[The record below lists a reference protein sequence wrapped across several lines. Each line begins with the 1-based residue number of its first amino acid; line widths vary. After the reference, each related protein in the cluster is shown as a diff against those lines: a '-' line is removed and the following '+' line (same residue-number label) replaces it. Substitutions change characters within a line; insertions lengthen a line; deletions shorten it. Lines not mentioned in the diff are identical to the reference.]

1 MATKQTRAGAGL
13 GAQGLARVALLGI
26 GLYVAVDV
34 VLRFLRP
41 QYSLVYNAE
50 SDYGRGPWFWVM
62 DLNFLLRCALSIALA
77 AALYKTLR
85 MSRQVRVGLGLLVV
99 WAVGS
104 GILAFFADDVE
115 GTPTHGSGTVH
126 LAVAVVSFIAMAAGG
141 LVISVKLRSD
151 PAWRPAASG
160 LLVVSVLGVV
170 ALLIEGRLTG
180 HHAPGG
186 LFERIFLGLELVWMG
201 LVAAF
206 IARRR
211 PSRDVPTGSVS
222 AGP

>member
-1 MATKQTRAGAGL
+1 
-13 GAQGLARVALLGI
+13 
-26 GLYVAVDV
+26 
-34 VLRFLRP
+34 
-41 QYSLVYNAE
+41 
-50 SDYGRGPWFWVM
+50 
-62 DLNFLLRCALSIALA
+62 
-77 AALYKTLR
+77 
-85 MSRQVRVGLGLLVV
+85 
-99 WAVGS
+99 
-104 GILAFFADDVE
+104 
-115 GTPTHGSGTVH
+115 
-126 LAVAVVSFIAMAAGG
+126 MAAGG

-160 LLVVSVLGVV
+160 LLVVSVLGVI

-211 PSRDVPTGSVS
+211 PSPDVPAGSVS

>member
-26 GLYVAVDV
+26 GLYVAVDI

-62 DLNFLLRCALSIALA
+62 DLNFLLRCALSIALV

-141 LVISVKLRSD
+141 LVISVKLRSA

-170 ALLIEGRLTG
+170 AFLIESRLTG
-180 HHAPGG
+180 HHAPDG
-186 LFERIFLGLELVWMG
+186 LFERIFLGLELLWMG
-201 LVAAF
+201 LAATF
-206 IARRR
+206 IVRRR
-211 PSRDVPTGSVS
+211 PSPEVSASSVS
-222 AGP
+222 AGT